1 MVEGL
6 ARPTWE
12 DTGEEPASNHDRGGG
27 MRAAFAPRAR
37 RRGADP
43 RLLEDVPAGFEA
55 VGEAL
60 SADAAVAEPCATVG
74 RALAR
79 DGAGLGESLAALRA
93 TYHVVTARDPDFDAV
108 EALSVAWSE
117 ATLEFLHDVSCEDP
131 LTGLASRSHLRTRLT
146 ELYRDAERSGRP
158 VEDAHALVLVETG
171 VPDPPAPT
179 GLGNALV
186 KELRLASVADAVRAV
201 FSGGETVGRLR
212 PDRVAA
218 VVERRPELGLSVG
231 LLRTQLLDVD
241 LGGAEARVWIEGM
254 PASPEAGASLL
265 DELSR

>member
-1 MVEGL
+1 M
-6 ARPTWE
+6 R
-12 DTGEEPASNHDRGGG
+12 TGFP
-27 MRAAFAPRAR
+27 PRAR
-37 RRGADP
+37 RRATDP
-43 RLLEDVPAGFEA
+43 RPQSANLPAGFEA

-60 SADAAVAEPCATVG
+60 QSGGPVAAPCATVG

-79 DGAGLGESLAALRA
+79 DGASLEESLAALRA
-93 TYHVVTARDPDFDAV
+93 TFHALTGCDPDF
-108 EALSVAWSE
+108 ETLQALSVAWSE

-131 LTGLASRSHLRTRLT
+131 LTGLASRSHLRTRLA

-158 VEDAHALVLVETG
+158 VQDDHALVLVDT
-171 VPDPPAPT
+171 VLTDPPTPT
-179 GLGNALV
+179 GLGHALV

-231 LLRTQLLDVD
+231 LLRSHLLDLD
-241 LGGAEARVWIEGM
+241 LGDAEPHVWIEGL
-254 PASPEAGASLL
+254 PAGAEAGSSLL

>member
-1 MVEGL
+1 M
-6 ARPTWE
+6 R
-12 DTGEEPASNHDRGGG
+12 TG
-27 MRAAFAPRAR
+27 FAR
-37 RRGADP
+37 RRAADP
-43 RLLEDVPAGFEA
+43 RLLENLPAGFEA

-60 SADAAVAEPCATVG
+60 LGGAALSEPCATVG

-79 DGAGLGESLAALRA
+79 DGASLEESLAALRA
-93 TYHVVTARDPDFDAV
+93 TFLAVTGTDPDFDTV
-108 EALSVAWSE
+108 EMLSVAWSE

-158 VEDAHALVLVETG
+158 VEDAHALVVVETVLAG
-171 VPDPPAPT
+171 PSAPT
-179 GLGNALV
+179 GIGHALV

-231 LLRTQLLDVD
+231 LLRTQLVDLD
-241 LGGAEARVWIEGM
+241 LGGADPHVWIEGL
-254 PASPEAGASLL
+254 PSTAESGASML